1 VYFNQ
6 FYTGN
11 NNLSQQFSNLS
22 LDNSSDINNGEDNL
36 KESLNNESF
45 LQQSSNIEAGV
56 NNAEGN

>member
-22 LDNSSDINNGEDNL
+22 LDNSSEINNGEDNL

-45 LQQSSNIEAGV
+45 LQQSSNIETGV